1 MLLFGIIVY
10 GVYAYITLNNAMQL
24 QKNET
29 KEKYYELTK
38 KIDDIY
44 DRVYDDMYRN
54 SDPWSYTLQNFSDE
68 DTKIIYYRDI
78 IPESPKKK
86 SSTYE
91 THNSIPFTFHDGSL
105 QNTNF
110 LCTIDYENLRK
121 SIFDEDYEEI
131 CEYINKESD
140 ADNNNAR
147 YILSCAEGYID
158 YYDFEYYESLGI
170 FYPSKLQVLKIDDD
184 RNWYIQAEVVKEY
197 ILSTDD
203 IDTENSK
210 LCKIGDMYFNEID
223 KDFFEG
229 NYYKSNITDDEIDD
243 VYKNGG
249 EGDFYYLGDFN
260 YIYQNSLVEQYL
272 IKEYKIPE
280 NEKDTPYVTINK
292 QDSFWIYHK
301 FNLLESCKNEL
312 ITMLIYIII
321 TFTGMGVLIA
331 FMSWHTLKK
340 QIKLEEKRRELT
352 NSMSHDLK
360 TPIFVIGSYA
370 ENLIEN
376 VHTDKKEHYAQ
387 MIYDKTLE
395 MNELVQNMLEL
406 SKLENNNIY
415 PNKEEFDLVELIKE
429 ILVQFKAAKDFSI
442 SLDGSDQAIIKAD
455 KNLIKRAITNLIQ
468 NAEKYSEENKA
479 IITVSQNEFK
489 IANAC
494 TKIKS
499 NEIKKLWE
507 PYYMGNNSV
516 RNNGNGLGLSIVKNI
531 MQAHKFDFGARL
543 ENKNIIFYF
552 VFKK

>member
-10 GVYAYITLNNAMQL
+10 GVYAYITLNNEMQV
-24 QKNET
+24 QINEIN
-29 KEKYYELTK
+29 ERYYKLKQE
-38 KIDDIY
+38 IGDIY
-44 DRVYDDMYRN
+44 DSVYTDMGV
-54 SDPWSYTLQNFSDE
+54 SSEPLSYVLQNFSDR
-68 DTKIIYYRDI
+68 DIKIIYYRDI
-78 IPESPKKK
+78 IPDSLKKK

-91 THNSIPFTFHDGSL
+91 TYNSIPFVFHDGSL
-105 QNTNF
+105 QNMDF
-110 LCTIDYENLRK
+110 SCTIDYDNLRK
-121 SIFDEDYEEI
+121 SISDEDYEEI
-131 CEYINKESD
+131 CKYINKEPDVDS
-140 ADNNNAR
+140 NNAR

-170 FYPSKLQVLKIDDD
+170 FHPSKLQVLKIDDD
-184 RNWYIQAEVVKEY
+184 KNWYIQADVIKEY
-197 ILSTDD
+197 TLNTDD
-203 IDTENSK
+203 IDIDNSK

-229 NYYKSNITDDEIDD
+229 NYYYKCNITDDEIED

-249 EGDFYYLGDFN
+249 EGEFYYLGDFN
-260 YIYQNSLVEQYL
+260 YIYQNCFVKQYL
-272 IKEYKIPE
+272 IKEYNFSVEGNTYTGRYKE
-280 NEKDTPYVTINK
+280 
-292 QDSFWIYHK
+292 DSFWIYHK
-301 FNLLESCKNEL
+301 INLFEICKNEL

-370 ENLIEN
+370 ENLMEN

-406 SKLENNNIY
+406 SKLENNSIY

-429 ILVQFKAAKDFSI
+429 ILVQFNSAKDFSI
-442 SLDGSDQAIIKAD
+442 SLDGIDKAIIKAD
-455 KNLIKRAITNLIQ
+455 RNLIKRAITNLIQ
-468 NAEKYSEENKA
+468 NAEKYSEDSKA
-479 IITVSQNEFK
+479 SITVSQNEFK
-489 IANAC
+489 IANTC
-494 TKIKS
+494 TKIKP

-543 ENKNIIFYF
+543 ENKKIIFF
-552 VFKK
+552 FEF